1 MRRTTRQQS
10 SWRTHCLMHNKRPQR
25 RGFSLLE
32 VLLASAI
39 LLGAV
44 IVLGELAHLGI
55 RNAAAARDLTT
66 AELIC
71 RSTMNEIVAGILPA
85 DEVED
90 AVVTSMP
97 GWVYSVEVVP
107 LEHAGVSALRVTVA
121 ADLPDEQRPLT
132 FSLMRWVP
140 ASRDGHL
147 TGALGTGDFGGS
159 ALPSRPTFDDGRSRG
174 GP

>member
-1 MRRTTRQQS
+1 MTQPAHATHTLRSRT
-10 SWRTHCLMHNKRPQR
+10 LRPR

-71 RSTMNEIVAGILPA
+71 RSTMNEIVAGISPA
-85 DEVED
+85 EEIEN
-90 AVVTSMP
+90 AVVMSTP
-97 GWVYSVEVVP
+97 GWVYSVEFVP
-107 LEHAGVSALRVTVA
+107 LEHPGVTAIRVTVA
-121 ADLPDEQRPLT
+121 EDIPEERDPLT
-132 FSLMRWVP
+132 FSLVRWVP
-140 ASRDGHL
+140 ASLDSN
-147 TGALGTGDFGGS
+147 ASSSFGTDFSSSSFGGDS
-159 ALPSRPTFDDGRSRG
+159 YVGNSTTGQGPSRG
-174 GP
+174 GR